1 MTPSDLL
8 PIAIPALLLSMW
20 MIFIARPLSV
30 FAGLL
35 PFAAL
40 TCASGVYQLGWPARR
55 GAHYSRGVPDDGRP
69 GQRPPVLQCRLL
81 RGAGV
86 AAAAGNIAVVGGEK
100 AKVVVPPI
108 SWPISRVG
116 LDIHPENPWEQFVY
130 QLGPISGASAR
141 RCATC
146 ICQKRRGLPHCFV
159 ITSPAAPH
167 RQHTPARRRYPVRYW
182 SGARPAGAGQ
192 NVQPVAAGGA
202 RSALFRRL
210 HS

>member
-1 MTPSDLL
+1 
-8 PIAIPALLLSMW
+8 MW

-35 PFAAL
+35 PFRGFNL
-40 TCASGVYQLGWPARR
+40 RERVFISWVGLR
-55 GAHYSRGVPDDGRP
+55 GAVPIILAVFPMMAG

-86 AAAAGNIAVVGGEK
+86 AAAAGHFAVVGGEK

-146 ICQKRRGLPHCFV
+146 TCHRRRGLPRCFA
-159 ITSPAAPH
+159 TMSCCTPPAAPACGKAISCALLVGSTTC
-167 RQHTPARRRYPVRYW
+167 RRWAKCSASRRRW
-182 SGARPAGAGQ
+182 
-192 NVQPVAAGGA
+192 
-202 RSALFRRL
+202 RSISAFRRL